1 MNGVIIL
8 DKPAEFTSFDAL
20 AVMRGITK
28 QRKIGHCG
36 TLDPNATGV
45 LPILLG
51 VATKAQDII
60 PNHNKEYVAELRF
73 GIVTDTLDIWG
84 KVLGIMPSNI
94 DLLQL
99 QAVLP
104 KFRGDIMQTPPM
116 YSAIQINGQRLYDL
130 ARKGI
135 EVDRESR
142 QVTIYKL
149 DLLDFNKQEQT
160 AKICVVC
167 SKGTYIRSLID
178 DIGRTLGVGA
188 IMTSLRRTCAC
199 GYNEGDALTLAQFQ
213 WLADNGK
220 LSSAVRP
227 IESLFYFYDKISV
240 SDKQAVR
247 FNNGGELD
255 LERTSLRFET
265 QDNKIV
271 RVNDQDNNFLG
282 LGITNQEKKVLKI
295 YKIFK
300 KN

>member
-60 PNHNKEYVAELRF
+60 PNHNKEYVADLRF

-94 DLLQL
+94 DLSQL

-104 KFRGDIMQTPPM
+104 QFRGDIMQTPPM
-116 YSAIQINGQRLYDL
+116 YSAIQINGKRLYDL

-135 EVDRESR
+135 EVERDSR
-142 QVTIYKL
+142 QVTVYKL
-149 DLLDFNKQEQT
+149 DLIDFNKQEQT
-160 AKICVVC
+160 AKICVAC
-167 SKGTYIRSLID
+167 SRGTYIRSLID

-213 WLADNGK
+213 WLADNGN

-271 RVNDQDNNFLG
+271 RVNDQNNNFLG

-300 KN
+300 KS

>member
-45 LPILLG
+45 LPVLLG

-60 PNHNKEYVAELRF
+60 PNHNKEYVAELKF
-73 GIVTDTLDIWG
+73 GVITDTLDIWG
-84 KVLGIMPSNI
+84 KVLETKPSNI
-94 DLLQL
+94 ELSQL
-99 QAVLP
+99 ETILP
-104 KFRGDIMQTPPM
+104 QFRGDIMQTPPM

-135 EVDRESR
+135 EVERESR

-149 DLLDFNKQEQT
+149 DLISFNKQEQT
-160 AKICVVC
+160 AKICVAC
-167 SKGTYIRSLID
+167 SKGTYIRTLID
-178 DIGRTLGVGA
+178 DIGRILGVGA
-188 IMTSLRRTCAC
+188 IMTSLRRTSAC
-199 GYNEGDALTLAQFQ
+199 GYNESDALTIAQFQ
-213 WLADNGK
+213 ELADNGT
-220 LSSAVRP
+220 LSSAIRP
-227 IESLFYFYDKISV
+227 IESLFTFYDKIVV
-240 SDKQAVR
+240 SDKQAIR
-247 FNNGGELD
+247 FKNGGELD
-255 LERTSLRFET
+255 LERTSLKAET

-271 RVNDQDNNFLG
+271 RVNDLNENFLG
-282 LGITNQEKKVLKI
+282 LGITNQEQKILKI
-295 YKIFK
+295 YKIFQ